1 MCTLSLLTRGPSCTQ
16 ITALSWQSGDTNG
29 SVSDPSDRV
38 LALNER
44 RHLISRPAGQSAG
57 LTPARFTHQN
67 TFSQTRQK
75 ICDISCERDM
85 NKSRSFL
92 HNSTSV
98 CPLFLATSLRSHD
111 KLKTQK
117 KQQHFLLKFK
127 SNIFLSCSSSFVHH
141 RLLRGNIWLLS
152 C

>member
-16 ITALSWQSGDTNG
+16 ITALTWQSGDTNG

-38 LALNER
+38 SALNER

-57 LTPARFTHQN
+57 LTPARFTRHN
-67 TFSQTRQK
+67 AFSQTRQE

-92 HNSTSV
+92 HNSASV
-98 CPLFLATSLRSHD
+98 CPLYLATSLRSHD
-111 KLKTQK
+111 KFKTHTK
-117 KQQHFLLKFK
+117 KNN
-127 SNIFLSCSSSFVHH
+127 NIFFTEV
-141 RLLRGNIWLLS
+141 
-152 C
+152 